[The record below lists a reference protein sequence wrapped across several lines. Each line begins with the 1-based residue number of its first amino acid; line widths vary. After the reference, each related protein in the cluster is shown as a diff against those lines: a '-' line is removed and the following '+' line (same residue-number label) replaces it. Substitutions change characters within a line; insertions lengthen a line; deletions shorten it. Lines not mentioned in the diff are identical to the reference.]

1 MADDYI
7 EIPLFPLNLVLFPGM
22 VQPLHIFEP
31 RYREMTRFCLD
42 SNVNFGISLAELN
55 DDRETVSSARYG
67 SLARIADYQR
77 LPDGRYNL
85 ITVGAQRFEILETF
99 EDKPYLSARVR
110 LLPEDLGVGDI
121 VSASMD
127 ARGLLDEYLSLVLSQ
142 IEGGENSIPIPS
154 DGIELSYF
162 IAVCLPC
169 DDQVKQRLLEIPT
182 ALERLNA
189 ERDLLRHEI
198 EMMSEQMLDDF
209 QHPDHPSTPP
219 ADDNLHLN

>member
-1 MADDYI
+1 MADDTL

-42 SNVNFGISLAELN
+42 SNVNFGISLAESN
-55 DDRETVSSARYG
+55 DDREMVGAARYG

-85 ITVGAQRFEILETF
+85 IAVGAQRFEILETF
-99 EDKPYLSARVR
+99 EDKSYLSAKVR

-121 VSASMD
+121 ESVTME
-127 ARGLLDEYLSLVLSQ
+127 ARSLLDDYLSLVLSQ

-169 DDQVKQRLLEIPT
+169 DDHVKQRLLEIPT

-189 ERDLLRHEI
+189 ESELLRHEI
-198 EMMSEQMLDDF
+198 EMISEQLLDELPCPEQPSSRQSD
-209 QHPDHPSTPP
+209 DH
-219 ADDNLHLN
+219 LHLN